1 MECKYKEYKLELDED
16 VSKLQEEIEELK
28 KINDLIKENAYYNL
42 LAGKTQL
49 MGKEK
54 TENARSRKKHS
65 DNIVLPSKRF
75 IKLLYEMVVDDEL
88 KDTDIYNLNLERDLL
103 YTQIVALAHDLGHT
117 PFGHLG
123 ERIINHKLQKINIS
137 EEHLNRI
144 LQKKKELYG
153 EEYEMQQGHIQG
165 KTKRISF
172 EHNEQSAKLFYE
184 FCKQSQI
191 DTNKIDLQRIISSIL
206 AHSTSRV
213 KQEYIPKDVVSQIVR
228 QIDKLEEYT
237 TNDFD
242 EIKELIDLERI
253 EDKSLRDFLK
263 LPKSEKVKIFLQNL
277 LQETLEKGYINDEM
291 DSLENNR
298 KMKKIH
304 FKNIFIMDSDG
315 KKGLL
320 TGENEERISL
330 MLEKIIDY
338 YMQNPQEVPDITFYE
353 SKPIEDDIESQ
364 RLSLRVTRSNDSVP
378 EEKVIDYICSMDN
391 EKVERTYYRL
401 VKKRI
406 LEGKGNGV
414 EPITPDEIEEKK
426 HETFEKEINVIK
438 LQELEEGVD
447 HSREEC
453 ETKLVQEIQYKKD
466 NILTENARQRMVEVR
481 KRHQEENQ
489 KDIELCNLLSKYD
502 DNQNGLRDK
511 AKAKIHSEKVKKIN
525 QNPEEQYPTDGI
537 R

>member
-1 MECKYKEYKLELDED
+1 MECKYKEYKLKLDED
-16 VSKLQEEIEELK
+16 VPKLQEEIEELRK
-28 KINDLIKENAYYNL
+28 LNDLIKENPHYNL

-65 DNIVLPSKRF
+65 DNIVLQAKRF
-75 IKLLYEMVVDDEL
+75 IKLLYETVVDDEI
-88 KDTDIYNLNLERDLL
+88 KDSDIYHLNLERDLL
-103 YTQIVALAHDLGHT
+103 YAQIVALAHDLGHT

-123 ERIINHKLQKINIS
+123 ERVINHKFQKMNIP

-144 LQKKKELYG
+144 LQSKKEMYG

-172 EHNEQSAKLFYE
+172 EHNEQSAKLFFE
-184 FCKQSQI
+184 FCKQSKI
-191 DTNKIDLQRIISSIL
+191 DTNKVDLQRIISAIL

-213 KQEYIPKDVVSQIVR
+213 KQEYIPKDIVAQIIR
-228 QIDKLEEYT
+228 QVDKLEEYT

-242 EIKELIDLERI
+242 EIKDLINLETI
-253 EDKSLRDFLK
+253 EDKSLREFLK
-263 LPKSEKVKIFLQNL
+263 LSKSEKVKIFLQNL

-291 DSLENNR
+291 DVLENNR

-304 FKNIFIMDSDG
+304 FKNIFMMDSDG

-353 SKPIEDDIESQ
+353 SKPIEDDIQSQ
-364 RLSLRVTRSNDSVP
+364 SLSLNVTDLNDSVP
-378 EEKVIDYICSMDN
+378 EEKVINYICSMDN

-401 VKKRI
+401 VKERL
-406 LEGKGNGV
+406 LEGKGNGI

-426 HETFEKEINVIK
+426 HEAFEKEINLIK

-453 ETKLVQEIQYKKD
+453 ETTLVQEIQYRKD
-466 NILTENARQRMVEVR
+466 NILTENARQRMEEVR

-489 KDIELCNLLSKYD
+489 KDIELCNWLSQYD
-502 DNQNGLRDK
+502 DIQNGLRDK
-511 AKAKIHSEKVKKIN
+511 ARAKRHLEKVEKLHKKT
-525 QNPEEQYPTDGI
+525 EEQYPAD